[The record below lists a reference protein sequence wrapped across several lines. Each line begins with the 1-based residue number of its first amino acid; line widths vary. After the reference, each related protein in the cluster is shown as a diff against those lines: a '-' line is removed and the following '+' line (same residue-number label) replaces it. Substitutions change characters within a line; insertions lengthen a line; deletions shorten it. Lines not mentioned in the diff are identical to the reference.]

1 MEFDI
6 DSGIFIG
13 FLAVTII
20 LGLASSSG
28 IRNIREYAVGNR
40 DFSTATIVATL
51 VATWVSGSFFY
62 NIISE
67 GYSKGLYSMWSDIGE
82 ILSVCYLLV

>member
-13 FLAVTII
+13 FLVATII

-28 IRNIREYAVGNR
+28 IKNIKEYAIGNR
-40 DFSTATIVATL
+40 NFSTATIAATTL
-51 VATWVSGSFFY
+51 
-62 NIISE
+62 
-67 GYSKGLYSMWSDIGE
+67 LYLFNGINRQ
-82 ILSVCYLLV
+82 IF

>member
-40 DFSTATIVATL
+40 DFSIATIVATL
-51 VATWVSGSFFY
+51 
-62 NIISE
+62 
-67 GYSKGLYSMWSDIGE
+67 
-82 ILSVCYLLV
+82 